1 MAARKSAPGVRALAL
16 SIGFVALFCGFAASA
31 ASTPVDPE
39 MTAAAKKIQQGCV
52 ERGEDAR
59 VCACG
64 VGLGYAQLE
73 PKTFKLIPEV
83 EPLLD
88 EPDKFKAISGLVS
101 AANKRGVNASELMSA
116 YDTIKANRA
125 ASRAVCK
132 PLATVP
138 ATVAKTKKN

>member
-1 MAARKSAPGVRALAL
+1 MASRKPHPGRRISALG
-16 SIGFVALFCGFAASA
+16 IGFLTVFSGFAVFAASA
-31 ASTPVDPE
+31 PIDPE
-39 MTAAAKKIQQGCV
+39 MTAAAKKIQAGCV

-73 PKTFKLIPEV
+73 PKTFKLIPDV

-88 EPDKFKAISGLVS
+88 EKDKFKALSGL
-101 AANKRGVNASELMSA
+101 AAAAGARGISTGELMTA
-116 YDTIKANRA
+116 YNTIRANRT

-138 ATVAKTKKN
+138 MTAKK

>member
-1 MAARKSAPGVRALAL
+1 MSVRKPASGRWASAL
-16 SIGFVALFCGFAASA
+16 SVGFVAIFTGFAAFA

-39 MTAAAKKIQQGCV
+39 MSAAAKKIQEGCV

-88 EPDKFKAISGLVS
+88 EKDTFKAISGL
-101 AANKRGVNASELMSA
+101 AAAAGKRGISTSELMTA
-116 YDTIKANRA
+116 YNTIRANRT
-125 ASRAVCK
+125 ASKAVCK
-132 PLATVP
+132 PLASVP
-138 ATVAKTKKN
+138 LTAKN